1 MHAPFRRSLALAL
14 TAATFLLTLAAPSA
28 TLAHAELTGST
39 PADKSAVAGP
49 FAGPITLTFS
59 EALAAGSSATLQ
71 AGGAKVA
78 DAAVAGSTMTFTLAS
93 ALAPGAYT
101 IQWTGVAADKH
112 VDRGTI
118 TFTVTE
124 PTPAPPTP
132 TPVPAT
138 PTPAPTA
145 TATATVAPATAIPSA
160 SAVAS
165 AAPVASATPAGGNAA
180 GSGGDVVL
188 PIVVA
193 LLFVVLVGASLLR
206 KRSSAS

>member
-1 MHAPFRRSLALAL
+1 MHAPLRRSLALAI
-14 TAATFLLTLAAPSA
+14 TAATFLLTLVAPAA

-39 PADKSAVAGP
+39 PADKSSVAGP

-59 EALAAGSSATLQ
+59 EALATGSSATLL
-71 AGGAKVA
+71 AGGTKVA
-78 DAAVAGSTMTFTLAS
+78 DATVSGATMTFTLAS

-112 VDRGTI
+112 VDRGTVA
-118 TFTVTE
+118 FTVTE
-124 PTPAPPTP
+124 PTPAPATP

-145 TATATVAPATAIPSA
+145 APSATAAPATASPAPSIA
-160 SAVAS
+160 AT
-165 AAPVASATPAGGNAA
+165 AAPVASATPAAGSAA
-180 GSGGDVVL
+180 SSGGDVIL

-193 LLFVVLVGASLLR
+193 LVFVALVAVTLLR
-206 KRSSAS
+206 KRAAS